1 MLSNMVQTCKPG
13 KAATGA
19 LQGPPP
25 VVTQVTLVAFED
37 DLAIKAMS
45 FTQSSLHG
53 LNVET
58 SKVCYYLMWESKPLL
73 FCYQINK
80 KGSEFIGRLSTAT
93 HSTYDLN
100 GMFPPLGWRRL
111 DARVGALREAQSQRR
126 AECAER
132 CRLVMLHMQVVLLLN
147 DDRGARLLHVDI
159 LL

>member
-1 MLSNMVQTCKPG
+1 MLSKMVQSCKPG

-45 FTQSSLHG
+45 ITQSSLHG

-58 SKVCYYLMWESKPLL
+58 SKVCYYVMWESKPLL

-111 DARVGALREAQSQRR
+111 DAP
-126 AECAER
+126 
-132 CRLVMLHMQVVLLLN
+132 
-147 DDRGARLLHVDI
+147 DDDYSLFDINHEYQLESLARIAKHIHSSYVYR
-159 LL
+159 

>member
-1 MLSNMVQTCKPG
+1 MYFQ
-13 KAATGA
+13 
-19 LQGPPP
+19 
-25 VVTQVTLVAFED
+25 
-37 DLAIKAMS
+37 IKY
-45 FTQSSLHG
+45 TVG
-53 LNVET
+53 
-58 SKVCYYLMWESKPLL
+58 
-73 FCYQINK
+73 NK

-132 CRLVMLHMQVVLLLN
+132 CKLVMLHMQVVLPLN

>member
-1 MLSNMVQTCKPG
+1 VIRAYNQRRRGARRNSNALQEHNQILSNMVQSCKPG

-45 FTQSSLHG
+45 ITQSSLHG

-100 GMFPPLGWRRL
+100 GTFPPLG
-111 DARVGALREAQSQRR
+111 
-126 AECAER
+126 
-132 CRLVMLHMQVVLLLN
+132 
-147 DDRGARLLHVDI
+147 
-159 LL
+159 